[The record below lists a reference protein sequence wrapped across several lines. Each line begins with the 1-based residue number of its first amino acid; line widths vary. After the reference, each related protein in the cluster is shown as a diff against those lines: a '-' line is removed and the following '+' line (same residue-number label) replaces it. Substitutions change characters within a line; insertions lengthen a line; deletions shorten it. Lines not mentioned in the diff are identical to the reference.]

1 MKILKKKGKA
11 EEFAYAMGSQG
22 AYSGFSQNDVISYY
36 ENIISRS
43 QLSPSKSNPYTAST
57 QNSYLEKPPKKVMAQ
72 SQINDIVDSIK

>member
-57 QNSYLEKPPKKVMAQ
+57 
-72 SQINDIVDSIK
+72 